1 MSKKSWRLVGW
12 CFLVLSLVA
21 VLSLAGA
28 DFSAINQADLKS
40 TVVAGKNPLS
50 SVALEEGHVS
60 RVPILVR
67 IRQHPTPKTA
77 SIPDCL
83 QST

>member
-21 VLSLAGA
+21 VLSLSGA

-40 TVVAGKNPLS
+40 TGGVGKNPLNS
-50 SVALEEGHVS
+50 AALKEGHVTLI
-60 RVPILVR
+60 PILVR
-67 IRQHPTPKTA
+67 ARQHPTQKTA

>member
-1 MSKKSWRLVGW
+1 MSKKSWRLVGC

-40 TVVAGKNPLS
+40 TVVA
-50 SVALEEGHVS
+50 
-60 RVPILVR
+60 
-67 IRQHPTPKTA
+67 
-77 SIPDCL
+77 
-83 QST
+83 